1 MACTCTEEFEVIG
14 KMKKGRN
21 KVTCQEC
28 LDKLA
33 LEETKRKEA
42 EDTEKLIQ
50 DKIREQ
56 SISALKAEGKLTQ
69 EGKLIKEEV

>member
-14 KMKKGRN
+14 KMRIGRN

-28 LDKLA
+28 LDRIAAEQAKQ
-33 LEETKRKEA
+33 KEA

-50 DKIREQ
+50 EKIREQ
-56 SISALKAEGKLTQ
+56 AIAALRVEGKLDADC
-69 EGKLIKEEV
+69 KLAK

>member
-14 KMKKGRN
+14 KMKIGRN

-28 LDKLA
+28 LDKQA
-33 LEETKRKEA
+33 LEEAKRKEA

-50 DKIREQ
+50 DKMREQ
-56 SISALKAEGKLTQ
+56 AISALKLENKLGVD
-69 EGKLIKEEV
+69 GKLIKG

>member
-1 MACTCTEEFEVIG
+1 MSCTCTEEFEVIG
-14 KMKKGRN
+14 KMKIGRN

-33 LEETKRKEA
+33 LNEAKRKEA

-56 SISALKAEGKLTQ
+56 AISALKLENKLNVD
-69 EGKLIKEEV
+69 GKLIKG